1 MQGARLRAME
11 DRVKPSSLQEWVTF
25 AREVLEL
32 RDGEAEVYGTAR
44 VVEDE
49 NRELLRSANATRRP
63 EVPPPPTPADP

>member
-1 MQGARLRAME
+1 
-11 DRVKPSSLQEWVTF
+11 
-25 AREVLEL
+25 VLEL

>member
-1 MQGARLRAME
+1 ME